1 MKLLLLTLNQQKVN
15 KSGCHCLAKPRA
27 TPQSPESSSIQIV
40 VHELWPI
47 IIFSH
52 HHVISVLRTTGKQS
66 KQTSNRRC
74 SQFSQHLKSPG
85 PASPRHVT
93 FPQSSHF
100 QSSVLLRHFA
110 NSRLQQCQTATW
122 ISCPC
127 DILRR
132 WLYSLSVSTVT
143 KSPFTACMALWR
155 LYPRIVFWFVTII
168 PVVSD
173 FLRLPFVDDFGE
185 GGGGGGRFGL
195 SAGCC

>member
-52 HHVISVLRTTGKQS
+52 AHVISVLRTTGKQS

-85 PASPRHVT
+85 PASPRPVT
-93 FPQSSHF
+93 FPQFSHF
-100 QSSVLLRHFA
+100 QSSVLLPHFA

-122 ISCPC
+122 ISCLATFCGVGCTRCPYQPA
-127 DILRR
+127 RNR
-132 WLYSLSVSTVT
+132 PS
-143 KSPFTACMALWR
+143 R
-155 LYPRIVFWFVTII
+155 LAWP
-168 PVVSD
+168 S
-173 FLRLPFVDDFGE
+173 
-185 GGGGGGRFGL
+185 GGCTLASCSGL
-195 SAGCC
+195 SQ